1 MIYNFTVKLKGLE
14 FKYKT
19 EADNVTDAMI
29 KVRNHIKN
37 AVELT
42 ELKSDNFEVPST
54 KSNEF
59 INFFN
64 DMIKK

>member
-14 FKYKT
+14 FKYKA

-37 AVELT
+37 AVVLVEDKPISQP
-42 ELKSDNFEVPST
+42 EN
-54 KSNEF
+54 NF